1 MNLNTCTY
9 IVQPKT
15 RTLKTRTLYS
25 LRKTNR
31 PSNSKL
37 KIYLRHYFKLFLKN
51 LCSYFEKSA
60 NFNIGIYSFYLQFI
74 QTICQVINFKMLRIL
89 FFKLSMLSFYTPIR
103 YTLPLWFLSQKLIL
117 FRNPKDVCVSYF
129 HFYRSSSSFGN
140 FRGSWAEFLEM
151 FLDGHGMYVVFCRTV
166 FL

>member
-25 LRKTNR
+25 LRKTNG

-60 NFNIGIYSFYLQFI
+60 NFNICIYSFYLQFI

-89 FFKLSMLSFYTPIR
+89 FFKLSMLSFYGHTPYQI
-103 YTLPLWFLSQKLIL
+103 YITFMISFTEIDSVPESQGCMRIL
-117 FRNPKDVCVSYF
+117 FPLLPF
-129 HFYRSSSSFGN
+129 
-140 FRGSWAEFLEM
+140 
-151 FLDGHGMYVVFCRTV
+151 
-166 FL
+166 

>member
-15 RTLKTRTLYS
+15 RTLKTSTLYS
-25 LRKTNR
+25 LKKAIG

-37 KIYLRHYFKLFLKN
+37 KISLRHYFKLFLKN

-60 NFNIGIYSFYLQFI
+60 NFNICIYSFYLQFI

-89 FFKLSMLSFYTPIR
+89 FFKLSMLSFYGHTPYQI
-103 YTLPLWFLSQKLIL
+103 YTCITFMISFTEIDSVPESYGCMRIL
-117 FRNPKDVCVSYF
+117 FPLLPF
-129 HFYRSSSSFGN
+129 
-140 FRGSWAEFLEM
+140 
-151 FLDGHGMYVVFCRTV
+151 
-166 FL
+166 